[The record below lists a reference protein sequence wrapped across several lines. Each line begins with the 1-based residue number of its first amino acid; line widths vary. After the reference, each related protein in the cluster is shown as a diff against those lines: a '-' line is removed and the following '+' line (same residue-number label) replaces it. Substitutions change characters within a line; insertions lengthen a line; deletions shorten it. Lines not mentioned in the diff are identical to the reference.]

1 MKKVLSAFL
10 VVLILLNFILC
21 NGAYAAGG
29 STDSEQRNSAYT
41 NTNST
46 KVSNGIFAELGEEG
60 TTSTKNGDSAK
71 TETSALSYG
80 ASIVG
85 VVTGLL
91 ARLLNVF
98 IAFQVDLIMESIYY
112 LIY

>member
-29 STDSEQRNSAYT
+29 GQDGEQRNSAYT
-41 NTNST
+41 NSNSA
-46 KVSNGIFAELGEEG
+46 KVSNGIFAEIGEDG
-60 TTSTKNGDSAK
+60 TTSTTQGSSSK

-85 VVTGLL
+85 VVTG
-91 ARLLNVF
+91 
-98 IAFQVDLIMESIYY
+98 
-112 LIY
+112 

>member
-60 TTSTKNGDSAK
+60 TTSTTSDAAAQGNTQGHIAYLT
-71 TETSALSYG
+71 TEY
-80 ASIVG
+80 
-85 VVTGLL
+85 
-91 ARLLNVF
+91 
-98 IAFQVDLIMESIYY
+98 Q
-112 LIY
+112 